1 MFGDVRGGNYGAVGQ
16 SLQRQNEAIYK
27 INAEA
32 SPNYSEI
39 ANEAIKGR
47 SKERRAAIAA
57 EAQIHRVGMKEM
69 ATQNIYKKDAELEKE
84 LADIKKPAK
93 RFAGIVGAAGTL
105 VGAGVL
111 KKFSDEAAERDAER
125 DAKYDDFLEKTKQM
139 YDRERPELLQL
150 PDPPKRAIP
159 NLKDPRSS
167 TNTGGGTNTSV
178 PKQTSGPGRVV
189 SQQEGVQLLID
200 QGMDPEN
207 ARIGGAVMMAESRG
221 RTKAL
226 NNRGEYSLGLW
237 QHNNDTGE
245 DRRAFYGI
253 SDWSELE
260 DPVTNARATYRLWK
274 RQGGWTPWGAYTNG
288 SYKNFL

>member
-1 MFGDVRGGNYGAVGQ
+1 
-16 SLQRQNEAIYK
+16 
-27 INAEA
+27 
-32 SPNYSEI
+32 
-39 ANEAIKGR
+39 
-47 SKERRAAIAA
+47 
-57 EAQIHRVGMKEM
+57 MKEM
-69 ATQNIYKKDAELEKE
+69 ATQNIYKQEAELEKE

-125 DAKYDDFLEKTKQM
+125 DAKYDEFLEKTRQM
-139 YDRERPELLQL
+139 YDRERPELYQL

-167 TNTGGGTNTSV
+167 TPTSTTGGGTNTSV

-221 RTKAL
+221 
-226 NNRGEYSLGLW
+226 
-237 QHNNDTGE
+237 
-245 DRRAFYGI
+245 
-253 SDWSELE
+253 
-260 DPVTNARATYRLWK
+260 
-274 RQGGWTPWGAYTNG
+274 
-288 SYKNFL
+288 